1 MASAGDRPPPEKPA
15 RRSRSRHAGSI
26 TSYVVKSGQ
35 RWKFQ
40 IYVPKDLNDLNS
52 ATPA

>member
-1 MASAGDRPPPEKPA
+1 MTGKPA

-26 TSYVVKSGQ
+26 TSYATQGGQ

-40 IYVPKDLNDLNS
+40 IYVPKD
-52 ATPA
+52 PERPEP